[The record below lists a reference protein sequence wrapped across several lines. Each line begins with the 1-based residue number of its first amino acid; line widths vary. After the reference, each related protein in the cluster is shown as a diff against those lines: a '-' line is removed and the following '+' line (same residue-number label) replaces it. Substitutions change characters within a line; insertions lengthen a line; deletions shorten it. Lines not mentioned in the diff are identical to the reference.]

1 MVRAV
6 RFDGYGDVDVLRVE
20 EVDAPTPGPGQVLVR
35 VRAAA
40 INPGEAAIREGV
52 LHERSPATF
61 PSGQGS
67 DLAGVV
73 EDVGAGV
80 DRFRPGDEVL
90 GYSYGRNSHAELV
103 VTEVDKLTTRPPG
116 VPWEVAGS
124 LFVAG
129 AAAYAAVR
137 AVAPEE
143 GEAVVVAGAA
153 GGVGS
158 IAAQLAASTGAYVIG
173 LAGEANHGWL
183 SDHGIVAV
191 DYGEGVAARVR
202 EAAPGGRVDAL
213 VDAFGDGYVELGL
226 VLGAD
231 PDRIATVIDFA
242 AAEEYGATATG
253 DKDADG
259 PEVLAELA
267 ALVDQGRL
275 EVPIAATYP
284 LDQVRAAFTELARRH
299 TRGKIVLVP

>member
-1 MVRAV
+1 MRAV
-6 RFDGYGDVDVLRVE
+6 RFGEYGDVGVLRVE
-20 EVDAPTPGPGQVLVR
+20 EVEEPSPGGGQVVVR

-40 INPGEAAIREGV
+40 INPGEAAIRRGA
-52 LHERSPATF
+52 LHERYPTTF

-73 EDVGAGV
+73 EEVGDGV
-80 DRFRPGDEVL
+80 DRFAPGDEVL
-90 GYSYGRNSHAELV
+90 GYTYGRASHAELV

-124 LFVAG
+124 LFIAG

-158 IAAQLAASTGAYVIG
+158 IAAQLAAITGAYVIG
-173 LAGEANHGWL
+173 LAGEANHRWL
-183 SDHGIVAV
+183 SDHGIVPVA
-191 DYGEGVAARVR
+191 YGDGVAVRAR

-226 VLGAD
+226 VLGAE

-242 AAEEYGATATG
+242 AAEKYGATATG
-253 DKDADG
+253 DRDADG

-267 ALVDQGRL
+267 ALVDQGRI

-284 LDQVRAAFTELARRH
+284 LDQVRAAFTELEQRH

>member
-1 MVRAV
+1 MRAV
-6 RFDGYGDVDVLRVE
+6 RFDEYGDVDVLHVV
-20 EVDAPTPGPGQVLVR
+20 EVDAPSPGPGQVLVR
-35 VRAAA
+35 VMAAA
-40 INPGEAAIREGV
+40 VNPGEAAIRRGA
-52 LHERSPATF
+52 LHDRYPATF

-73 EDVGAGV
+73 EAVGDGV
-80 DRFRPGDEVL
+80 DRFAVGDEVL
-90 GYSYGRNSHAELV
+90 GYTYDRASHAELV
-103 VTEVDKLTTRPPG
+103 VTEVDKLTARPPG

-137 AVAPEE
+137 AAAPEE

-158 IAAQLAASTGAYVIG
+158 IAAQLAGSTGAYVIG
-173 LAGEANHGWL
+173 LAGEANHDWL
-183 SDHGIVAV
+183 VDHGIVPV

-226 VLGAD
+226 VLGVE

-242 AAEEYGATATG
+242 AAEKYGATATG
-253 DKDADG
+253 DRDADG

-275 EVPIAATYP
+275 EVPIAAVHP
-284 LDQVRAAFTELARRH
+284 LDQVREAFTELEKRH
-299 TRGKIVLVP
+299 TRGKIVLRP